1 MPPWIVEALSKL
13 SPEGTATS
21 FLGSL
26 ATLIALVIVRVMQ
39 ERKKLDKAM
48 RSVPPTVCP
57 VPEPPK
63 RPSEG
68 TVVATARRIWEL
80 EHELADARARLAAL
94 DADRK
99 AVAADAVR
107 TAAALAES
115 ERRNESLAGEL
126 VTLRKEIEGGHTR
139 LPLSESHIALRPVDV
154 VELDGQPLEDKP
166 TPTQGRAR
174 VRR

>member
-1 MPPWIVEALSKL
+1 MPPWLVELFAKL

-48 RSVPPTVCP
+48 ASVPPTVCP

-63 RPSEG
+63 HPTDG
-68 TVVATARRIWEL
+68 TVIATARRIWEL
-80 EHELADARARLAAL
+80 EHELADARARLASV

-99 AVAADAVR
+99 AISADAVR
-107 TAAALAES
+107 LGAALAES
-115 ERRNESLAGEL
+115 ERRNESLASEL
-126 VTLRKEIEGGHTR
+126 AELRHSVDSGFTR
-139 LPLSESHIALRPVDV
+139 LPLPQSRVRLTPVDV
-154 VELDGQPLEDKP
+154 TEIDDRP
-166 TPTQGRAR
+166 TPREGTRL
-174 VRR
+174 RR